1 MAVGDAFIAIEI
13 PNPNSY
19 LHAKAGKAIKN
30 LRYYTRTHVTERTR
44 SPSSNNVAKRVEMLT
59 TTDFRADI

>member
-1 MAVGDAFIAIEI
+1 LAVGDGLSAFEI
-13 PNPNSY
+13 RNPNSY

-30 LRYYTRTHVTERTR
+30 LRYYTRTHVIERTR
-44 SPSSNNVAKRVEMLT
+44 FPSSINVAKRVEMLT